1 MIQEEDQNMEA
12 VKANILAA
20 LTTTHKD
27 KGALFYDFRLGL
39 EQETAE
45 ERTVQSLIFA
55 FNAWSG
61 TQWRINDSLKDII
74 SDAKQIQKN
83 VRECKD
89 TNTKVMWAQ
98 SQLTEYVS
106 KSKEIENGI
115 WQLCTVIGLS
125 HTATNELFKQV
136 HSFIDFDS
144 FI

>member
-1 MIQEEDQNMEA
+1 MNTAKE
-12 VKANILAA
+12 NILKA
-20 LTTTHKD
+20 LTQNHKD
-27 KGALFYDFRLGL
+27 KGELFCNFRLGL

-45 ERTVQSLIFA
+45 ERTVNSLIFA

-61 TQWRINDSLKDII
+61 TQWNINDSLRDII
-74 SDAKQIQKN
+74 GDATKIQKN

-89 TNTKVMWAQ
+89 TNTKVLWAQ
-98 SQLTEYVS
+98 SQLTDYVA

-125 HTATNELFKQV
+125 HTTTNEVFKKV

>member
-1 MIQEEDQNMEA
+1 MET
-12 VKANILAA
+12 VKANIMNA
-20 LTTTHKD
+20 LTNNYKNKD
-27 KGALFYDFRLGL
+27 GLFYDFRVGL

-45 ERTVQSLIFA
+45 ERAVNYLIFA

-61 TQWRINDSLKDII
+61 TQWRINDSLNDII
-74 SDAKQIQKN
+74 SDAKKIQKN

-89 TNTKVMWAQ
+89 INTKVLWAQ

-115 WQLCTVIGLS
+115 WQLCKVIGLS
-125 HTATNELFKQV
+125 VTATNEVFKKV

>member
-1 MIQEEDQNMEA
+1 MEA

-27 KGALFYDFRLGL
+27 KGALFHDFRLGL

-61 TQWRINDSLKDII
+61 TQWRINDSLRDII
-74 SDAKQIQKN
+74 GDAKQIQKN

-89 TNTKVMWAQ
+89 TNTKVLWAQ
-98 SQLTEYVS
+98 SQLNDHVS
-106 KSKEIENGI
+106 RSKEIENGI

>member
-1 MIQEEDQNMEA
+1 META
-12 VKANILAA
+12 KENILKA
-20 LTTTHKD
+20 LTQNQND
-27 KGALFYDFRLGL
+27 KGELFYNFRLGL

-45 ERTVQSLIFA
+45 ERTVNSLIFA

-61 TQWRINDSLKDII
+61 TQWRINDSLRDII
-74 SDAKQIQKN
+74 IDATQIQKN

-89 TNTKVMWAQ
+89 ISTKVLWAQ
-98 SQLTEYVS
+98 SQLTEYVA

-125 HTATNELFKQV
+125 HTTTNEVFKKV